1 MEDGVLM
8 VMRDGFTIVEIL
20 LSLLLLSFV
29 VLGFQAATGEIIHYA
44 AQSDRAL
51 VAVQL
56 AEDRLEL
63 IRLDPD
69 YEALESRY
77 EGVETLTDFPGL
89 TRSTVIARTEA
100 TLPTGLLDYHRIT
113 VTVSGSGL
121 RNPASRSHVVAA
133 P

>member
-1 MEDGVLM
+1 MIA
-8 VMRDGFTIVEIL
+8 RDGFTIVEIL

-69 YEALESRY
+69 YEALEARY
-77 EGVETLTDFPGL
+77 ETVEGDLPGFSGL
-89 TRSTVIARTEA
+89 TRGTVITRTQTTE
-100 TLPTGLLDYHRIT
+100 PTGILDYYRIT

-121 RNPASRSHVVAA
+121 RDPAARTLVVAA

>member
-1 MEDGVLM
+1 MI
-8 VMRDGFTIVEIL
+8 MRDGFTIVEIL

-69 YEALESRY
+69 YEALEARY
-77 EGVETLTDFPGL
+77 EAVEGNLPGFDGL
-89 TRSTVIARTEA
+89 TRNTVITRTQTTE
-100 TLPTGLLDYHRIT
+100 PTGILDYHRIT

-121 RNPASRSHVVAA
+121 RSPAARTLILAA

>member
-1 MEDGVLM
+1 M

-69 YEALESRY
+69 YEALEARY

-89 TRSTVIARTEA
+89 TRSTVIARTE
-100 TLPTGLLDYHRIT
+100 TTVPTGLLDYHRIT

-121 RNPASRSHVVAA
+121 RSPAARTLVVAA